1 MTNGILGRSL
11 PASER
16 NGPRIATPTGCY
28 HASVPSRLALVALV
42 LANLVPLVGVA
53 FWGWSVGAIVLLYW
67 IENGIVGLSNLA
79 KMALA
84 AAPDEARVSKLF
96 LLPFFALHYGVF
108 WVVHGAFV
116 MILFGA
122 SLLGPGSLASFG
134 APSGPFDLDLSSG
147 LPAGAGAG
155 SLAWGVASLALSHA
169 VSFVTN
175 YLRGGEFREVTAAQL
190 MARPYGR
197 VVVLHVTIIFGA
209 IAVTMLGAPLGAM
222 IVLVIAKTVIDVRAH
237 LREHTVVAGRPA
249 ILGGNE
255 RAVRG

>member
-1 MTNGILGRSL
+1 M
-11 PASER
+11 
-16 NGPRIATPTGCY
+16 
-28 HASVPSRLALVALV
+28 PSRLALVALV

-84 AAPDEARVSKLF
+84 SAPEASRVSKLF

-108 WVVHGAFV
+108 WVVHGVFV
-116 MILFGA
+116 MILFGG
-122 SLLGPGSLASFG
+122 SVLGPGSLGPFG
-134 APSGPFDLDLSSG
+134 ARGGAFDLAGG
-147 LPAGAGAG
+147 LPAGAAAG
-155 SLAWGVASLALSHA
+155 SLAWGVASLTLSHA

-175 YLRGGEFREVTAAQL
+175 YLRGGEYREVTASQL

-222 IVLVIAKTVIDVRAH
+222 FVLVVAKTVIDVRAH
-237 LREHTVVAGRPA
+237 LREHTGFAGRPT
-249 ILGGNE
+249 ILGGSE
-255 RAVRG
+255 RALRG